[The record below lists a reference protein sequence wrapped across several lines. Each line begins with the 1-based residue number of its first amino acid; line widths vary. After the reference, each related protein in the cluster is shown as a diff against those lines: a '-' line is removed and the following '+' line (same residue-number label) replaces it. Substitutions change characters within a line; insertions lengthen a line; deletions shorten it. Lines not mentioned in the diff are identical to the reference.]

1 MRTEYRIVY
10 GVLYFFRVLPSAFLL
25 TRSDPR
31 RAQNQRRSKK
41 IGDEG
46 ETRDRARRAAETAE
60 QRSEQLKKR
69 READHARHA
78 AQTVSERQ
86 ATSQWKST
94 GESGAKTP
102 EERETRN
109 GSSAIRHIEGAYE
122 DVME

>member
-1 MRTEYRIVY
+1 MLQRQ
-10 GVLYFFRVLPSAFLL
+10 
-25 TRSDPR
+25 
-31 RAQNQRRSKK
+31 QNK
-41 IGDEG
+41 E
-46 ETRDRARRAAETAE
+46 
-60 QRSEQLKKR
+60 SERLKKR

-94 GESGAKTP
+94 GERGAETP

-109 GSSAIRHIEGAYE
+109 GSSAIQHIEGGYE